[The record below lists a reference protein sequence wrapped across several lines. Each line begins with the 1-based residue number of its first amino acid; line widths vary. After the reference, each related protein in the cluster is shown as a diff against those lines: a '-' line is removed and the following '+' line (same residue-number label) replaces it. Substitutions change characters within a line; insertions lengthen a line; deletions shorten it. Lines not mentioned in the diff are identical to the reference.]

1 MRLSAR
7 GSTCSWQDGIET
19 GGEETGMVIREL
31 YIKNFGKFRER
42 HFYLKDGVQV
52 ISGENEFGKST
63 LHAFIRA
70 MLFGLERGRG
80 RAAAR
85 DAFTRYE
92 PWDDPGSYAGVMR
105 FTCGGRNFRLER
117 SFARAAQRASLVCED
132 DGEELSLEHGDL
144 DMLLGGMSAA
154 LFDTTVSVGQLQAR
168 PGQELYE
175 ALENRAANYFETG
188 CGEIDLAAA
197 FRRLKEKQR
206 SVEREVKEQEAAREK
221 EQERVRQECRYLER
235 DMRALQDEYEEKRG
249 RLELLGDPEET
260 GAAQD
265 KGPQAGAAGHKES
278 VSGPGNLIRMGAVG
292 VLAGAAGF
300 LWSLFLE
307 NAVHTLPSAPFAGVS
322 AAVAAVGILLL
333 AAGTA
338 AAVKA
343 RRRGA
348 GAEDVRPGEKAEQR
362 KTGGNGKSRAE
373 GNDKN
378 QAEARRLQGEM
389 DHIRSAWKEK
399 EIRCANL
406 REQCEECGDSDALRM
421 LRRRQQA
428 LALAEETLEK
438 TAAEIGDQTAGI
450 LNRRASEIFAAFTD
464 RAYRS
469 LRMDGE
475 RHLSVWDGVRNI
487 PAERL
492 SRGTVEQ
499 IYLAVR
505 LAAADILLEE
515 PVPVILDDVFAFYD
529 DKRLESALKWLSCQG
544 KQVIIFTCHKRE
556 EEIAKRVVYS

>member
-1 MRLSAR
+1 
-7 GSTCSWQDGIET
+7 
-19 GGEETGMVIREL
+19 MVIREL
-31 YIKNFGKFRER
+31 YIKNFGKFKER
-42 HFYLKDGVQV
+42 HFYLSDGVQV

-144 DMLLGGMSAA
+144 DMLLGGMSAV
-154 LFDTTVSVGQLQAR
+154 LFDSTVSVGQLQAR

-188 CGEIDLAAA
+188 SGEIDLAAA
-197 FRRLKEKQR
+197 FRLLKERQR
-206 SVEREVKEQEAAREK
+206 SVEREVREQEAAREK
-221 EQERVRQECRYLER
+221 EQEKVRLECRYLEQ
-235 DMRALQDEYEEKRG
+235 DMQALQDEYEEKRG
-249 RLELLGDPEET
+249 QLEKLGNPEET
-260 GAAQD
+260 EAARDEGQQT
-265 KGPQAGAAGHKES
+265 GTAGRKEGL
-278 VSGPGNLIRMGAVG
+278 SGPGNLIRMGAVG
-292 VLAGAAGF
+292 VLAGAVGF

-322 AAVAAVGILLL
+322 AVVTAVGILLL
-333 AAGTA
+333 AAGTT

-343 RRRGA
+343 RRSGA
-348 GAEDVRPGEKAEQR
+348 GAEDVRPGEKAVQR
-362 KTGGNGKSRAE
+362 KTEGNGKSRAE
-373 GNDKN
+373 GSDKN
-378 QAEARRLQGEM
+378 QAEARRIQGEM

-406 REQCEECGDSDALRM
+406 REQCEECGDSDTLRI

-428 LALAEETLEK
+428 LALAAETLEK
-438 TAAEIGDQTAGI
+438 TAAEMGDQTAGI

-464 RAYRS
+464 GAYQS

-515 PVPVILDDVFAFYD
+515 PVPLILDDVFAFYD
-529 DKRLESALKWLSCQG
+529 DKRLESALKWLSSQR

>member
-1 MRLSAR
+1 
-7 GSTCSWQDGIET
+7 
-19 GGEETGMVIREL
+19 MVIREL
-31 YIKNFGKFRER
+31 YIKNFGKFKER
-42 HFYLKDGVQV
+42 HFYLNDGVQV

-154 LFDTTVSVGQLQAR
+154 LFDSTVSVGQLQAR

-188 CGEIDLAAA
+188 SGEIDLAAA
-197 FRRLKEKQR
+197 FRLLKERQR
-206 SVEREVKEQEAAREK
+206 SVEREVREQEAAREK
-221 EQERVRQECRYLER
+221 EQERVRLECRYLEQ

-249 RLELLGDPEET
+249 QLEKLGNPEET
-260 GAAQD
+260 EAARDEGRQTE
-265 KGPQAGAAGHKES
+265 AAGRKES

-292 VLAGAAGF
+292 VLAGAVGF

-322 AAVAAVGILLL
+322 AVVTAVGILLL

-343 RRRGA
+343 RRSGA
-348 GAEDVRPGEKAEQR
+348 GAEDVRPGEKAGLRGGE
-362 KTGGNGKSRAE
+362 GNGQSRAE
-373 GNDKN
+373 GSDKN
-378 QAEARRLQGEM
+378 QAEARRIQGEM

-406 REQCEECGDSDALRM
+406 REQCEECGDSDTLRI

-428 LALAEETLEK
+428 LALAAETLEK
-438 TAAEIGDQTAGI
+438 TAAEMGDQTAGI

-464 RAYRS
+464 GAYQS

-515 PVPVILDDVFAFYD
+515 PVPLILDDVFAFYD
-529 DKRLESALKWLSCQG
+529 DKRLESALKWLSSQE

>member
-1 MRLSAR
+1 
-7 GSTCSWQDGIET
+7 
-19 GGEETGMVIREL
+19 MVIREL

-188 CGEIDLAAA
+188 SGEIDLAAA

-206 SVEREVKEQEAAREK
+206 IVEREVKEQEAAREK
-221 EQERVRQECRYLER
+221 EQERVRLECRYLER

-348 GAEDVRPGEKAEQR
+348 GAEDVRSGEKAEQR

-438 TAAEIGDQTAGI
+438 TAAEMGDQTAGI

-464 RAYRS
+464 GAYRS